1 MEKGDFIVFFLKLP
15 IIIRSLI
22 ERERLELFTTR
33 RFHHQSRDDP
43 RPRHRGCR
51 HRRHR
56 SPQCQAGH
64 RCRHRD
70 HLDREKV
77 DHFPK

>member
-1 MEKGDFIVFFLKLP
+1 MVFFLKLQ

-33 RFHHQSRDDP
+33 RFRHQSRDDP
-43 RPRHRGCR
+43 RPRRRGHR

-56 SPQCQAGH
+56 GPRCRAGR
-64 RCRHRD
+64 RCRHRG
-70 HLDREKV
+70 HLDGEKAY
-77 DHFPK
+77 HFPR